1 MHLWLIKVKLVSLC
15 GGRDWCRILQALMVA
30 WVLQLRWNGK
40 HHAAGSKQLLSFT
53 LDTHKGLS
61 SLCLWIN
68 IIFVLA
74 APKHSVSY
82 LLMAGEG
89 EDRLIYQLY
98 LHCTRITLAI
108 RRFSLLDPSVLRE
121 QRAWISASSLQVSNP
136 QLAAIFLA
144 AISGA
149 SS

>member
-1 MHLWLIKVKLVSLC
+1 MHFWLVRIKLVSLC
-15 GGRDWCRILQALMVA
+15 REEGLMQNTA
-30 WVLQLRWNGK
+30 GFDGCSSP
-40 HHAAGSKQLLSFT
+40 AAEMKWKASCSRSKQLLLFT

-68 IIFVLA
+68 MVFVLP

-89 EDRLIYQLY
+89 GGCLIYQLY
-98 LHCTRITLAI
+98 LDCTRITTAI
-108 RRFSLLDPSVLRE
+108 RRCSVLDPSVLRE
-121 QRAWISASSLQVSNP
+121 QRVWISASSLQVSNL
-136 QLAAIFLA
+136 QLAAILLA

>member
-1 MHLWLIKVKLVSLC
+1 MQNTAGFDGCSSP
-15 GGRDWCRILQALMVA
+15 
-30 WVLQLRWNGK
+30 
-40 HHAAGSKQLLSFT
+40 AAEMKWKTSCSRSEQLLSFT
-53 LDTHKGLS
+53 LGTHKGLS

-68 IIFVLA
+68 MVFMLP

-89 EDRLIYQLY
+89 GDCLIYQLY
-98 LHCTRITLAI
+98 LDCTRITTAI
-108 RRFSLLDPSVLRE
+108 RRCSVLDPSVLRE
-121 QRAWISASSLQVSNP
+121 QRVWISASSLQVSNL
-136 QLAAIFLA
+136 QLAAILLA